1 MSEQVIIRG
10 VSGLVEGESFAI
22 DRGETIIIGRSS
34 ACDVSLKKCE
44 KFLLLPE
51 EERLSEKHFQTVS
64 RKHAT
69 IRISGGR
76 IYLADLGSRN
86 GTYLVKRDV
95 LSMVDGGPVSP
106 LQQVLIGDRKYRVID
121 LLSIASK
128 FYGASAQATL
138 VHPVRR
144 DLAV

>member
-1 MSEQVIIRG
+1 MIRQEKLDL
-10 VSGLVEGESFAI
+10 STLEGQTFV
-22 DRGETIIIGRSS
+22 IGREGHIYLH
-34 ACDVSLKKCE
+34 DE
-44 KFLLLPE
+44 
-51 EERLSEKHFQTVS
+51 TVS
-64 RKHAT
+64 RKHAS
-69 IRISGGR
+69 IRVSGGR

-86 GTYLVKRDV
+86 GTYLVKKDQ
-95 LSMVDGGPVSP
+95 LSIVDGGP
-106 LQQVLIGDRKYRVID
+106 LQQVLIGDHRYRVID